1 MAALNCIVCVL
12 SRGRCNRLLQPQ
24 GVQAPATSC
33 NLLQP
38 PTTPA
43 APAAPATSAA
53 HPAPADPTT
62 PAAPATPCS
71 YYSSC
76 NHLQIL
82 QTPTIPCNLLQLLQS
97 STSSYK
103 LLQVLQPSTAP
114 ATPAA
119 PAASTTSNNLLL
131 YLRLLRRSCSTC
143 SCCPPE
149 DNYCL
154 QSADQSGVSM
164 ETRGKQR
171 QTCVLGV
178 MGAVMGAVDT
188 SSSLTLAANSVCFY

>member
-1 MAALNCIVCVL
+1 MCSPGGAVTG
-12 SRGRCNRLLQPQ
+12 SSSPRGSGSCNLLQ
-24 GVQAPATSC
+24 
-33 NLLQP
+33 LLQP

-43 APAAPATSAA
+43 APAAPATSA
-53 HPAPADPTT
+53 
-62 PAAPATPCS
+62 TPCS
-71 YYSSC
+71 SYSSC

-82 QTPTIPCNLLQLLQS
+82 QTPTIPCNLLQLLRS
-97 STSSYK
+97 STTSYK
-103 LLQVLQPSTAP
+103 LLQVLQL
-114 ATPAA
+114 
-119 PAASTTSNNLLL
+119 STTSNNLLL
-131 YLRLLRRSCSTC
+131 YLRRSCSTC

-154 QSADQSGVSM
+154 QSADQSSVSM

-188 SSSLTLAANSVCFY
+188 SSSLTLAANLVCFY